1 MLGSR
6 TSGKI
11 KRRKERNAFTI
22 VVTCYTG
29 LHGEPQIHLVVVSDV
44 SKNRL
49 KIISEE
55 VEQLNL
61 SESWPLSAIYSEL
74 IILRS

>member
-49 KIISEE
+49 KI
-55 VEQLNL
+55 NL
-61 SESWPLSAIYSEL
+61 
-74 IILRS
+74 